1 MKRLLPV
8 TLILCTLIIFLVGKA
23 DAQITKIGAKPSFK
37 TDVEAKVGN
46 YYLNISGWISPYA
59 SVVLYSDGVF
69 LRATVADS
77 KGNFYISQVL
87 IKEGFS
93 NFCLE
98 AIDFKRIGESY
109 TCFNIPPAKGNV
121 EKHGI
126 FLPPTLGLSR
136 NEIGENEEVMAFGY
150 TMPGAR
156 VKLYLSD
163 GQVIETTAD
172 ETGYYEYKL
181 KGLKAGKYKLYAKAT
196 YQNKESLAPTK
207 TLELRSLNWWEM
219 FLAFLKELWNKV
231 VKFITSIGLG
241 PLWIGLPII
250 ILIIILILKIWPEK
264 FTFIYDSKL
273 LAWLPRRKKKQ
284 LHHSWFI
291 GY

>member
-1 MKRLLPV
+1 MKKMLPV
-8 TLILCTLIIFLVGKA
+8 ILMFCALAIFWTGKA
-23 DAQITKIGAKPSFK
+23 EAQITKVGGKPSFK
-37 TDVEAKVGN
+37 TDVEARVGN
-46 YYLNISGWISPYA
+46 FYLNISGWISPYA

-93 NFCLE
+93 SFCLE
-98 AIDFKRIGESY
+98 AVDFKRIGESY
-109 TCFNIPPAKGNV
+109 TCLSIPPAKGNV

-172 ETGYYEYKL
+172 ATGYYEYKL
-181 KGLKAGKYKLYAKAT
+181 KGLKAGKYKLYAKAN

-207 TLELRSLNWWEM
+207 TLDLRSLNWWEM
-219 FLAFLKELWNKV
+219 FIAFLKELWNKI

-241 PLWIGLPII
+241 PLWIALPII
-250 ILIIILILKIWPEK
+250 ILIIILILKLWPEK
-264 FTFIYDSKL
+264 FTFIYNSKL
-273 LAWLPRRKKKQ
+273 LVWLPRRRKKK
-284 LHHSWFI
+284 LHHEWWI